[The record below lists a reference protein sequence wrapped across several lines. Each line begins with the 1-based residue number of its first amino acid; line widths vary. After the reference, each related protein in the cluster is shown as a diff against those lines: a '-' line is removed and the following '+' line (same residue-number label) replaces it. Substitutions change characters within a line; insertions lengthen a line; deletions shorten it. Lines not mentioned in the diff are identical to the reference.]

1 MSLWQMLFGFNGRLR
16 RMHWWLV
23 RVGVIAAAFVAVVA
37 FGAVVAGIFG
47 GSENVPEFIQG
58 MVGLV
63 VIVVYFAVLWI
74 ELALTVKR
82 WHDRD
87 KSGFWFLIV
96 LIPIIGPIW
105 ALIELGFLDGTQG
118 PNQYGPSPKGVGGA
132 DLARVFS

>member
-1 MSLWQMLFGFNGRLR
+1 MSLWQMLFGFNGRIR

-23 RVGVIAAAFVAVVA
+23 RFGVIVAAVVMVFVLVGGVSA
-37 FGAVVAGIFG
+37 LFGSPEDVPAAIQPIG
-47 GSENVPEFIQG
+47 G
-58 MVGLV
+58 LA

-96 LIPIIGPIW
+96 LIPLIGPIW

-118 PNQYGPSPKGVGGA
+118 PNQYGPSPKGIGGS

>member
-1 MSLWQMLFGFNGRLR
+1 MSLWQMLFGFNGRIR

-23 RVGVIAAAFVAVVA
+23 RFGVFIAAFVIMFSLVGGIGAA
-37 FGAVVAGIFG
+37 FGSFD
-47 GSENVPEFIQG
+47 NVPEAIEPIG
-58 MVGLV
+58 GLMVV
-63 VIVVYFAVLWI
+63 VIYLVVLWI

-87 KSGFWFLIV
+87 KSGFWYLIV
-96 LIPIIGPIW
+96 LIPLVGPFW

-118 PNQYGPSPKGVGGA
+118 PNQYGPSPKGIGGS

>member
-1 MSLWQMLFGFNGRLR
+1 MSLWQMLFGFNGRIR

-23 RVGVIAAAFVAVVA
+23 RLGVFVAAIVLVFGLVGGISAAF
-37 FGAVVAGIFG
+37 
-47 GSENVPEFIQG
+47 GSPDDVPEAIQPIG
-58 MVGLV
+58 GLA
-63 VIVVYFAVLWI
+63 VIVVYLAVLWI

-87 KSGFWFLIV
+87 KSGLWYLIA
-96 LIPIIGPIW
+96 LIPIIGPFW

-118 PNQYGPSPKGVGGA
+118 PNQYGPSPKGLGGA